1 MQNPKSQADKTTLA
15 DVDLAA
21 FVESAEN
28 EAGISSEQDQSGVP
42 PSRRRKTTR
51 PYTRSGKRYQGK
63 PQAGETEGL
72 PPLIDSEVTDLL
84 QALPPEDLNKIVLE
98 GMGGAIRGLTKLLG
112 KLIAEGM
119 EADET
124 ESLLYARYIK
134 AYLTSMPDIAGLL
147 QNPKA
152 LLWLVLLNY
161 LARRLDIL
169 YTLGEK
175 LAKRKEK
182 VDEHDTFGQG

>member
-1 MQNPKSQADKTTLA
+1 MADKIKSNPVA
-15 DVDLAA
+15 DVDLNA
-21 FVESAEN
+21 FVESAEA
-28 EAGISSEQDQSGVP
+28 EAGIMPETDQSDVP
-42 PSRRRKTTR
+42 PSRRRKTNR
-51 PYTRSGKRYQGK
+51 PYTRSGKRYAGK
-63 PQAGETEGL
+63 AGAQPDAGESL
-72 PPLIDSEVTDLL
+72 PPLIDAEVTDLL

-124 ESLLYARYIK
+124 ESMLYARYIK

-147 QNPKA
+147 NNPKA

-161 LARRLDIL
+161 LSRRLDVL
-169 YTLGEK
+169 YAIGEK
-175 LAKRKEK
+175 LAKKQAAKE
-182 VDEHDTFGQG
+182 DDHDTFGQS